1 MGKVK
6 DGAPASKASKPPK
19 AGATG
24 GGSKRRKDFALFVTN
39 LFSAKLHKP
48 KQGQYARIYTAAG
61 LGVVVALGLWRLY
74 DALLSSS
81 PAIRFGVP
89 TAIGAAFAWFIFRLM
104 EYPPF
109 VEFLIATEAEM
120 NKVSWTSRDDLYR
133 ATTVVLSTV
142 VLMSV
147 YLFGVDWVWSNLL
160 QILGVLKFGGGGAF
174 GSSAG

>member
-39 LFSAKLHKP
+39 LFSVKRHKP
-48 KQGQYARIYTAAG
+48 KQGRQARLYTAAG
-61 LGVVVALGLWRLY
+61 LALIIGLGLWRLY
-74 DALLSSS
+74 DTLLSSS
-81 PAIRFGVP
+81 PAVRFGVP
-89 TAIGAAFAWFIFRLM
+89 AAVGLVIGWFVFRLM
-104 EYPPF
+104 EFPPF

-147 YLFGVDWVWSNLL
+147 YLFG
-160 QILGVLKFGGGGAF
+160 F